1 VSSTD
6 APSTS
11 RPQSPNSALLYSRVE
26 EKRNLQTLNDRLAS
40 YIDRVRELQ
49 AENDVLISRI
59 QTSEET
65 VTREVTRVKNLYEKE
80 LTDLR
85 GKVEGLAND
94 KTQLRA
100 QLDKEKATREDYGK
114 RLSKKETEVNQLESR
129 LSGLETEV
137 QKLRHDLSDEIGKRR
152 RLETEKKDVGKDLD
166 EARKQIDA
174 LRKHLE
180 NESNSKNQLEEKL
193 RSAVEKHAFE
203 KSVLQ
208 EELTKTK
215 TTFTQREE
223 VIRKESEQVLEQRLA
238 DELAEL
244 RADNDERLRACRAE
258 MEAAYTAQVD
268 QLKGQ
273 LKAKS
278 TSESKLR
285 GELQTLQGRAESW
298 ESQAKHLEGVNSS
311 LIARIGDLEK
321 LLEQERKW
329 HEKALDEKDKEINSL
344 NDKIKT
350 HMKEYQDLY
359 DVKIALDME
368 IDTYRKLLE
377 GEESRLSI
385 QPGDTSFT
393 SRPGSRLSVA
403 SGRTPL
409 RGKRRAR
416 VVEEEETYIET
427 DFVTNTDSVGNIE
440 ISDADNAG
448 QFVRID
454 NTGKEDI
461 SLNGWN
467 LVRRTGDGGETT
479 FKFQRTHVIKPGT
492 SITIWSQGVKGK
504 NNPPSDITMKNQSWA
519 TAPEMTTLLL
529 DGTGKEMAKR
539 EVVRKESTQSSTRK
553 RLRTASGRLVSGEE
567 SQEKCSVM

>member
-26 EKRNLQTLNDRLAS
+26 EKRNLPTLNDRLAS

-85 GKVEGLAND
+85 GKLEGLAND

-137 QKLRHDLSDEIGKRR
+137 QKLRHDLSDEVGKRR
-152 RLETEKKDVGKDLD
+152 RLEAEKKDLGKDLD

-298 ESQAKHLEGVNSS
+298 ESHAKHLEGVNSS
-311 LIARIGDLEK
+311 LTARIGDLEK

-427 DFVTNTDSVGNIE
+427 EFVTNTDSVGNIE

-461 SLNGWN
+461 PLNGWN
-467 LVRRTGDGGETT
+467 LVRRTGDGVETT

-553 RLRTASGRLVSGEE
+553 RLRTASGRLVSGDE
-567 SQEKCSVM
+567 SQEKCCVM